1 MKLGYLIYNDGG
13 DLTGHTNCFIGNDP
27 RIAPIVTENQFGNV
41 QTTLSFVQ
49 RLSAELPP
57 TGCEFLAT
65 VTTGTLDQLD
75 FQDVAFTCQNSDAAV
90 CTASSLNKVD
100 PPCLTSL
107 DDVYHFE
114 ANLTDDRSLRT
125 YILCP
130 GTKFEVGGRNSNDGN
145 PFDMS
150 RSDGSYPIIINRPNM
165 RVLCGADGSSQ
176 NDCVITGG
184 DMQLGI
190 IDEFNTG
197 GLPAMNSLVR
207 GITFTGASI
216 ANIQATFPCHV
227 IVQDCIFRVSNSPVL
242 EWFNV
247 SPSSPYLLTNVS
259 LQDNMNLASILIQN
273 PTYVDS
279 RRLSSDSG
287 SQDPRQLEIVDHG
300 LFIDVFECVFIVS
313 FSTFSTRMH
322 FKWV

>member
-1 MKLGYLIYNDGG
+1 MHITVTDCAFLNNVVWSYNSDSIEGLITLRGAKMDISHTTFASTTIKESVTMKLGYLIYNDGG

-27 RIAPIVTENQFGNV
+27 RIAPIVTENQHSKV

-57 TGCEFLAT
+57 TGCEFLAS
-65 VTTGTLDQLD
+65 VTTGSLDQLGS
-75 FQDVAFTCQNSDAAV
+75 QDVAFTCQNSDAAV

-100 PPCLTSL
+100 PPCVTSL
-107 DDVYHFE
+107 DDVYYFE
-114 ANLTDDRSLRT
+114 ANLADDRSLRT

-130 GTKFEVGGRNSNDGN
+130 GTKFEVGSRNGN
-145 PFDMS
+145 NGTPFDLS
-150 RSDGSYPIIINRPNM
+150 HPIIINRPNM

-207 GITFTGASI
+207 GITFTGASL

-227 IVQDCIFRVSNSPVL
+227 IFQDCIFRVRQIVCARL
-242 EWFNV
+242 IER
-247 SPSSPYLLTNVS
+247 
-259 LQDNMNLASILIQN
+259 LA
-273 PTYVDS
+273 YFV
-279 RRLSSDSG
+279 LSSN
-287 SQDPRQLEIVDHG
+287 QN
-300 LFIDVFECVFIVS
+300 LFCRII
-313 FSTFSTRMH
+313 
-322 FKWV
+322 